1 MVVIMKIVDYIV
13 NGTYKSVRI
22 EKSVNAYD
30 YIRKIEKT
38 TFIVR
43 RVIYE

>member
-1 MVVIMKIVDYIV
+1 MKTIDYIV
-13 NGTYKSVRI
+13 NGTYKSVRV

-30 YIRKIEKT
+30 YVRKLENT
-38 TFIVR
+38 TFCIR